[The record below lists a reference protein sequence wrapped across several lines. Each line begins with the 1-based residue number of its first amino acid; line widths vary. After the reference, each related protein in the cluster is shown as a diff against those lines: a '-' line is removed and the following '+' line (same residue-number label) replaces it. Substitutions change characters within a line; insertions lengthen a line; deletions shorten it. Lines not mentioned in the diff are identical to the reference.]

1 MMTFGLIGTLIWFAI
16 MSIISTRETVIRKE
30 LVIEKE
36 ETRFVPWFAVLV
48 IAPVIIWAGFRS
60 GAGYVDTNAYIRMY
74 EKIPTGIGDLFHYIT
89 VVQTKDPGFSIY
101 LAIIKKIFGSS
112 YTPFLFISALIQGLA
127 VTFFFRKYSSQF
139 MISMF
144 IFIASTEYFS
154 WMFNG
159 IRQFLAV
166 AIALIAFRFLFEKK
180 YIPYVLLI
188 LLASTIH
195 MTAIILLPVAFIVNS
210 RPWSIRVF
218 IVLGIAIFALIATNQ
233 FTDFLN
239 SSLQDTQYSDS
250 VEYWQQEHFG
260 GTNPLRVLV
269 QIVPTV
275 IAFVARRKLAE
286 NSNRLID
293 ISINMSVVSSAIW
306 LISMLTSGIHI
317 GRLPIYVSLFNNILL
332 PYEIQILFNEKDQR
346 IVKIAMVVLYLAY
359 SYYQLHFAWHAI

>member
-1 MMTFGLIGTLIWFAI
+1 MYTFGLVGTLLWFAL
-16 MSIISTRETVIRKE
+16 MAIISTKESVIRKE
-30 LVIEKE
+30 IVLGKE
-36 ETRFVPWFAVLV
+36 ETRFHPWFALLV

-159 IRQFLAV
+159 LRQFLAV

-195 MTAIILLPVAFIVNS
+195 LTAIILLPVAFIVNS

-218 IVLGIAIFALIATNQ
+218 IVLGIAVFALIATNQ

-260 GTNPLRVLV
+260 GTNPIRVLV

-275 IAFVARRKLAE
+275 IAFVGRRKLAE
-286 NSNRLID
+286 NSNRIID
-293 ISINMSVVSSAIW
+293 ISINMSVVSTAIW
-306 LISMLTSGIHI
+306 LVSMVTSGIHI

-346 IVKIAMVVLYLAY
+346 IVKIAMVVLYLAF
-359 SYYQLHFAWHAI
+359 SYYQLHFAWHII

>member
-1 MMTFGLIGTLIWFAI
+1 MYTFGLVGTLLWFAL
-16 MSIISTRETVIRKE
+16 MAIISTKESVIRKE
-30 LVIEKE
+30 IVLGKE
-36 ETRFVPWFAVLV
+36 ETRFHPWFALLV

-74 EKIPTGIGDLFHYIT
+74 AKIPTGISDLFHYIT

-101 LAIIKKIFGSS
+101 LAIIKKLFGSS

-159 IRQFLAV
+159 LRQFLAV

-195 MTAIILLPVAFIVNS
+195 LTAIILLPVAFIVNS

-260 GTNPLRVLV
+260 GTNPIRVLV

-275 IAFVARRKLAE
+275 IAVVARRKLAE

-293 ISINMSVVSSAIW
+293 ISINMSVVSAAIW
-306 LISMLTSGIHI
+306 LVSMVTSGIHI